1 MTINGVTMQI
11 KDRIKELTRVKASEL
26 LPNPKNWRTHS
37 ENQQS
42 AVKGI
47 LAEIG
52 YADALLAR
60 ETDDGL
66 MLVDGHLRAEATPDS
81 DVPVLILDINEEEAD
96 LILAT
101 LDPLASMAETD
112 VVALGQLM
120 KGIDRSN
127 EQLNVI
133 LEDISDQ
140 FNVSVSELLE
150 QDTDADYKTPQDWLL
165 NRDDDPEF
173 KTMKAM
179 VLHFSQDD
187 YDTWME
193 ACYKLGET
201 WDIENL
207 SDVALEAV
215 RRAANGVG

>member
-1 MTINGVTMQI
+1 MQI
-11 KDRIKELTRVKASEL
+11 KDRIKELTRVRASEL

-127 EQLNVI
+127 EQLNVL

-150 QDTDADYKTPQDWLL
+150 QDTDADYKAPQDWLL

-187 YDTWME
+187 YDVWME
-193 ACYKLGET
+193 ACYKLGDT
-201 WDIENL
+201 WGIENL

-215 RRAANGVG
+215 RRAANGTG